1 MWLLDENGWSFS
13 ISAFGENLTGTHD
26 PLIMIEQLGPNDLPV
41 SNYPVSGR
49 VGEQLTGLLFG
60 MPGTPWFL
68 AGIQKDQAWIVSG
81 FSDSL
86 EVGTVAVP
94 PQSLRVPL
102 SIEVKDRLKIDLL
115 VPMVASTTLF
125 PGMITGLPGDSLQ
138 IYMRGINWNVSN
150 DLIQLSGL
158 PGKAGSNSKAGN
170 FIFRSISTDKKSTAR
185 GIFTPI
191 LDSITYNDFEE
202 LNAEIL
208 VLGYAD
214 KQVISDQDSL
224 YLVLLSQGKDSI
236 QATEAYYKTLSY
248 LRAKEIGDIILSQL
262 NNYTPQF
269 SRYKQVVLNIIIEG
283 RGTESPDP
291 KKTYLPEDDKRRIV
305 KLYWKIN

>member
-1 MWLLDENGWSFS
+1 MKANILLVFFLLISHFS
-13 ISAFGENLTGTHD
+13 YAQSLQYLSKSNSDSTTS
-26 PLIMIEQLGPNDLPV
+26 PLLYHKPFKFKNSEGNTVFIEQIFLGEKQFMHQILKDPNTRKKRNSQLYHKFPFASFFAPSVFNLP
-41 SNYPVSGR
+41 
-49 VGEQLTGLLFG
+49 
-60 MPGTPWFL
+60 
-68 AGIQKDQAWIVSG
+68 A
-81 FSDSL
+81 
-86 EVGTVAVP
+86 
-94 PQSLRVPL
+94 
-102 SIEVKDRLKIDLL
+102 
-115 VPMVASTTLF
+115 
-125 PGMITGLPGDSLQ
+125 
-138 IYMRGINWNVSN
+138 
-150 DLIQLSGL
+150 
-158 PGKAGSNSKAGN
+158 
-170 FIFRSISTDKKSTAR
+170 DKKSTAR

-262 NNYTPQF
+262 NNYNQKF
-269 SRYKQVVLNIIIEG
+269 SKYKQVVLNIIIEG

-305 KLYWKIN
+305 KLYWQIN